1 MARQNNPGKVN
12 NFRISIVEDSSHRQI
27 KSFKFTRTTLIVT
40 MVSVVV
46 FICIAIYSLIAF
58 TPIRTT
64 IPGYP
69 DARTRRVALQNALR
83 IDSLEAIIGR
93 WELYSMNLS
102 RIVDGEDPVMID
114 SLVRSIS
121 KNSFDEVNKNE
132 LARQDSLL
140 RMTVHMEEQFGVS
153 DDVQRNLA
161 LEGMHLFTPMSGVIS
176 QNYDKVLHPYVDI
189 TAPANSVVMSVL
201 DGTVIF
207 AGWNDE
213 AGYTIQ
219 IQHSNNIVSIYKHNQ
234 KLLKKTGDKVSAG
247 SSIAIVGNTGT
258 LTTGDHLHFELWYNG
273 EAVDPTQYINFT
285 AGDLR

>member
-1 MARQNNPGKVN
+1 MARQNNTEKVN
-12 NFRISIVEDSSHRQI
+12 NFRISIVDDTSHKQI
-27 KSFKFTRTTLIVT
+27 KSFKFTRTTLILT
-40 MVSVVV
+40 AVSVFAVLG
-46 FICIAIYSLIAF
+46 IIIYSLIAF
-58 TPIRTT
+58 TPVRTT

-83 IDSLEAIIGR
+83 IDSLETIIGR
-93 WELYSMNLS
+93 WELYAVNLS

-114 SLVRSIS
+114 SIVQSIS
-121 KNSFDEVNKNE
+121 RASLEDVNKEE
-132 LARQDSLL
+132 LARQDSIL
-140 RMTVHMEEQFGVS
+140 RMTVLQEEQFGIS
-153 DDVQRNLA
+153 ENSQRNLA
-161 LEGMHLFTPMSGVIS
+161 IEGMHLFTPLRGVIS
-176 QNYDKVLHPYVDI
+176 QEYDEVLHPYVDI

-247 SSIAIVGNTGT
+247 SSIAIVGNTGS

-273 EAVDPTQYINFT
+273 EAVDPMQYINFT
-285 AGDLR
+285 AGNQ

>member
-1 MARQNNPGKVN
+1 MARQNNPEKVN
-12 NFRISIVEDSSHRQI
+12 NFRISIIDDSSHKQI
-27 KSFKFTRTTLIVT
+27 KSFKFTRTNLILT
-40 MVSVVV
+40 AV
-46 FICIAIYSLIAF
+46 FVFVFLALVIYALIAF

-69 DARTRRVALQNALR
+69 DARSRRVALQNALK
-83 IDSLEAIIGR
+83 IDSLETIIGR
-93 WELYSMNLS
+93 WELYSVNLS

-114 SLVRSIS
+114 SLVQSLAKAS
-121 KNSFDEVNKNE
+121 LEEVNKEE

-140 RMTVHMEEQFGVS
+140 RMTVQMEEQFGMN
-153 DDVQRNLA
+153 DNVQRNLA
-161 LEGMHLFTPMSGVIS
+161 LEGMHLFTPLRGVIS
-176 QNYDKVLHPYVDI
+176 QGYDAVLHPYVDI
-189 TAPANSVVMSVL
+189 TAPSNSVVMSVL

-234 KLLKKTGDKVSAG
+234 KLLKKAGDKVSAG

-273 EAVDPTQYINFT
+273 EAVDPTRYINFT
-285 AGDLR
+285 AGNQ

>member
-27 KSFKFTRTTLIVT
+27 KSFKFTRTSLIVT

-121 KNSFDEVNKNE
+121 KNSLDEVNKNE

-161 LEGMHLFTPMSGVIS
+161 LEGMHLFTPMRGVIS
-176 QNYDKVLHPYVDI
+176 QDYDKVLHPYVDI

-247 SSIAIVGNTGT
+247 STIAIVGNTGT

>member
-1 MARQNNPGKVN
+1 MILTA
-12 NFRISIVEDSSHRQI
+12 
-27 KSFKFTRTTLIVT
+27 
-40 MVSVVV
+40 VSVFAVLG
-46 FICIAIYSLIAF
+46 IIIYSLIAF
-58 TPIRTT
+58 TPVRTT

-83 IDSLEAIIGR
+83 IDSLETIIGR
-93 WELYSMNLS
+93 WELYAVNLS

-114 SLVRSIS
+114 SIVQSIS
-121 KNSFDEVNKNE
+121 RASLEDVNKEE
-132 LARQDSLL
+132 LARQDSIL
-140 RMTVHMEEQFGVS
+140 RMTVLQEEQFGIS
-153 DDVQRNLA
+153 ENSQRNLA
-161 LEGMHLFTPMSGVIS
+161 IEGMHLFTPLRGVIS
-176 QNYDKVLHPYVDI
+176 QEYDEVLHPYVDI

-247 SSIAIVGNTGT
+247 SSIAIVGNTGS

-273 EAVDPTQYINFT
+273 EAVDPMQYINFT
-285 AGDLR
+285 AGNQ

>member
-1 MARQNNPGKVN
+1 MARQNNPEKVN
-12 NFRISIVEDSSHRQI
+12 NFRITIVDDASHKQI
-27 KSFKFTRTTLIVT
+27 KSFKVNRNTLILTLSFTLVI
-40 MVSVVV
+40 
-46 FICIAIYSLIAF
+46 ICLIIYSLIAF

-69 DARTRRVALQNALR
+69 DARTRKVAVQNALR
-83 IDSLEAIIGR
+83 IDSLETIITR
-93 WELYSMNLS
+93 WELYADNLGK
-102 RIVDGEDPVMID
+102 IVDGENPTEID
-114 SLVRSIS
+114 STVIS
-121 KNSFDEVNKNE
+121 LSKASLEDINKEE

-140 RMTVHMEEQFGVS
+140 RMTVRLEEQFGVS
-153 DDVQRNLA
+153 DNAQRNLA
-161 LEGMHLFTPMSGVIS
+161 LEGMHLFSPLSGVIS
-176 QNYDKVLHPYVDI
+176 QGYDKILHPYVDI

-258 LTTGDHLHFELWYNG
+258 LTTGDHLHFELWNNG
-273 EAVDPTQYINFT
+273 EAVDPTRYINFS
-285 AGDLR
+285 AGNQ

>member
-1 MARQNNPGKVN
+1 MARQNNTEKVN
-12 NFRISIVEDSSHRQI
+12 NFRISIVDDTSHKQI
-27 KSFKFTRTTLIVT
+27 KSFKFTRTTLILAA
-40 MVSVVV
+40 VSVFAVLG
-46 FICIAIYSLIAF
+46 IIIYSLIAF
-58 TPIRTT
+58 TPVRTT

-83 IDSLEAIIGR
+83 IDSLETIINR
-93 WELYSMNLS
+93 WELYAVNLS

-114 SLVRSIS
+114 SIVQSIS
-121 KNSFDEVNKNE
+121 RASLEDVNKEE
-132 LARQDSLL
+132 LARQDSIL
-140 RMTVHMEEQFGVS
+140 RMTVLQEEQFGIS
-153 DDVQRNLA
+153 ENSQRNLA
-161 LEGMHLFTPMSGVIS
+161 IEGMHLFTPLRGVIS
-176 QNYDKVLHPYVDI
+176 QEYDEVLHPYVDI

-207 AGWNDE
+207 ACWNDE

-247 SSIAIVGNTGT
+247 SSIAIVGNTGS

-273 EAVDPTQYINFT
+273 EAVDPMQYINFT
-285 AGDLR
+285 AGNQ

>member
-1 MARQNNPGKVN
+1 MARQNNPEKVN
-12 NFRISIVEDSSHRQI
+12 NFRITIVDDASHKQI
-27 KSFKFTRTTLIVT
+27 KSFKVNRNTLILTLSFTLVI
-40 MVSVVV
+40 
-46 FICIAIYSLIAF
+46 ICLIIYSLIAF

-69 DARTRRVALQNALR
+69 DARTRKVAVQNALR
-83 IDSLEAIIGR
+83 IDSLETIITR
-93 WELYSMNLS
+93 WELYADNLGK
-102 RIVDGEDPVMID
+102 IVDGENPTEID
-114 SLVRSIS
+114 STVIS
-121 KNSFDEVNKNE
+121 LSKASLEDINKEE

-140 RMTVHMEEQFGVS
+140 RMTVRLEEQFGVS
-153 DDVQRNLA
+153 DNAQRNLA
-161 LEGMHLFTPMSGVIS
+161 LEGMHLFSPLSGVIS
-176 QNYDKVLHPYVDI
+176 QGYDKILHPYVDI

-273 EAVDPTQYINFT
+273 EAVDPTRYINFS
-285 AGDLR
+285 AGNQ

>member
-1 MARQNNPGKVN
+1 MARQNNPEKVN
-12 NFRISIVEDSSHRQI
+12 NFRISIIDDSSHKQI
-27 KSFKFTRTTLIVT
+27 KSFKFTRNTLILAA
-40 MVSVVV
+40 VSAFV
-46 FICIAIYSLIAF
+46 FIGIVMYSLIAF

-69 DARTRRVALQNALR
+69 DARTRRIAMQNALR
-83 IDSLEAIIGR
+83 IDSLETIIGR
-93 WELYSMNLS
+93 WELYAVNLS

-114 SLVRSIS
+114 SLVQSLS
-121 KNSFDEVNKNE
+121 KASLEEVNREE

-140 RMTVHMEEQFGVS
+140 RMTVHMEEQFGVN
-153 DDVQRNLA
+153 DNVQRNLA
-161 LEGMHLFTPMSGVIS
+161 LEGMHLFTPLRGVIS
-176 QNYDKVLHPYVDI
+176 QSYDEILHPYVDI

-247 SSIAIVGNTGT
+247 SSIAIVGNTGS

-273 EAVDPTQYINFT
+273 EAVDPTRYINFA
-285 AGDLR
+285 AGNQ

>member
-1 MARQNNPGKVN
+1 MARQNNTEKVN
-12 NFRISIVEDSSHRQI
+12 NFRISIVDDTSHKQI
-27 KSFKFTRTTLIVT
+27 KSFKFTRTTLILAA
-40 MVSVVV
+40 VSVFAVLG
-46 FICIAIYSLIAF
+46 IIIYSLIAF
-58 TPIRTT
+58 TPVRTT

-83 IDSLEAIIGR
+83 IDSLETIINR
-93 WELYSMNLS
+93 WELYAVNLS

-114 SLVRSIS
+114 SIVQSIS
-121 KNSFDEVNKNE
+121 RASLEDVNKEE
-132 LARQDSLL
+132 LARQDSIL
-140 RMTVHMEEQFGVS
+140 RMTVLQEEQFGIS
-153 DDVQRNLA
+153 ENSQRNLA
-161 LEGMHLFTPMSGVIS
+161 IEGMHLFTPLRGVIS
-176 QNYDKVLHPYVDI
+176 QEYDEVLHPYVDI

-247 SSIAIVGNTGT
+247 SSIAIVGNTGS

-273 EAVDPTQYINFT
+273 EAVDPMQYINFT
-285 AGDLR
+285 AGNQ

>member
-1 MARQNNPGKVN
+1 MARQNNPEKVN
-12 NFRISIVEDSSHRQI
+12 NFRISIVDDSSHKQI
-27 KSFKFTRTTLIVT
+27 KSFKFTRTTL
-40 MVSVVV
+40 MLAAVSVFV
-46 FICIAIYSLIAF
+46 FLGIIIYSLIAF

-69 DARTRRVALQNALR
+69 DARTRRAALQNALR
-83 IDSLEAIIGR
+83 IDSLETIIGR
-93 WELYSMNLS
+93 WELYAVNLS

-114 SLVRSIS
+114 SLVQSIS
-121 KNSFDEVNKNE
+121 KASLEEVNKEE

-140 RMTVHMEEQFGVS
+140 RMTVHMEEQFGVN

-161 LEGMHLFTPMSGVIS
+161 LEGMHLFTPLRGVIS
-176 QNYDKVLHPYVDI
+176 QGYDGILHPYVDI

-247 SSIAIVGNTGT
+247 SSIAIVGNTGS

-273 EAVDPTQYINFT
+273 EAVDPTRYINFA
-285 AGDLR
+285 AGNQ